1 MVTLNSV
8 SSGGAAF
15 MIAKRS
21 TAASRDCVDKL
32 IAERGVEEYL
42 ADPLV
47 WRRDVAQELTARLD
61 APNPELDA
69 SSEVLSN
76 EGDMVIC
83 ALATFALARPRCS
96 SGNESEGCRPM
107 RAVEPES
114 LHAASRCV
122 NGQPRY
128 NWTSAFFDPRAL
140 DLPHKLCTSSN
151 RLLSHLAT
159 L

>member
-1 MVTLNSV
+1 MPEAQDNVYLPQHNEMTPRQVYSRAMVTLNSV

-83 ALATFALARPRCS
+83 NLCSRP
-96 SGNESEGCRPM
+96 P
-107 RAVEPES
+107 S
-114 LHAASRCV
+114 LLQR
-122 NGQPRY
+122 
-128 NWTSAFFDPRAL
+128 
-140 DLPHKLCTSSN
+140 K
-151 RLLSHLAT
+151 
-159 L
+159 

>member
-1 MVTLNSV
+1 MPEAQDNVYLPQHNETTPRQVYSRAMVTLNSV

-21 TAASRDCVDKL
+21 TTASRDCVDKL
-32 IAERGVEEYL
+32 IVERGVEEYL

-69 SSEVLSN
+69 SSEILSN

-83 ALATFALARPRCS
+83 NLCSRP
-96 SGNESEGCRPM
+96 P
-107 RAVEPES
+107 S
-114 LHAASRCV
+114 LLQR
-122 NGQPRY
+122 
-128 NWTSAFFDPRAL
+128 
-140 DLPHKLCTSSN
+140 K
-151 RLLSHLAT
+151 
-159 L
+159 